1 MRTAALFGT
10 MLVLATASV
19 AAQTATGIHL
29 ADVRF
34 SGDTQLDAVDL
45 SKCAADLKSRTYEG
59 PVRQVVPSNACESC
73 VSKTMVTSR
82 RRLSP
87 QLNNCL
93 TRRALISL

>member
-34 SGDTQLDAVDL
+34 GGDTQLDAVDL

-59 PVRQVVPSNACESC
+59 SEWQDDLVERVRVLCLQDNGYFNATVKPSVE
-73 VSKTMVTSR
+73 
-82 RRLSP
+82 
-87 QLNNCL
+87 QLPD
-93 TRRALISL
+93 